1 MFSGYGCDRSC
12 DQGDVN
18 YEIEYVG
25 GGARQSRVS
34 ATCLPHYLAR
44 AVPLSRCLALWA
56 MARALAPVH
65 ALSRAHHTVCGHAAP
80 SARAS
85 VVQPLIETTRL
96 YDARVGYYTVRML
109 TAHPCTSR
117 THARR
122 RWLGW
127 RARNRAPTSL
137 RLPARAHDTT
147 ELVLRHSRSPARPRT
162 RYRGTPS
169 IPRGKATHPPSRAP
183 SWAARGRSAT
193 GTTAPRAWSGPV
205 SYTHLTL
212 PTKA

>member
-12 DQGDVN
+12 DGGDVN

-25 GGARQSRVS
+25 GGARQSHVS

-85 VVQPLIETTRL
+85 VVQPWIRETAWLADSARAELETTRL
-96 YDARVGYYTVRML
+96 T
-109 TAHPCTSR
+109 
-117 THARR
+117 
-122 RWLGW
+122 
-127 RARNRAPTSL
+127 
-137 RLPARAHDTT
+137 PA
-147 ELVLRHSRSPARPRT
+147 S
-162 RYRGTPS
+162 GIIPS
-169 IPRGKATHPPSRAP
+169 AC
-183 SWAARGRSAT
+183 
-193 GTTAPRAWSGPV
+193 
-205 SYTHLTL
+205 
-212 PTKA
+212 